1 MSVSRLETRF
11 IQAHVLFT
19 GIHLLKH
26 LSAGF
31 LPCAGLRLGVLRQ
44 FQAFLAS
51 SPCAASATSY
61 HFASIAPPP
70 WRRAFS
76 QFAPVVKLGFPVLA
90 SGSNCAVKPTCLR
103 QASYFR
109 SLVPSYSAS
118 CRPPLTPALCLS
130 PRFLLGGFGALRGF
144 ACVRFGR
151 FKPFWP
157 LAPVYPAPPAIFL
170 AALRRFRG
178 PALLRGLCPSSSQ
191 GAPFWPSGLT
201 LRSSGL
207 AFSQPLILAVSPITR
222 SMRAATYFSAP
233 LCSKGFQAFW
243 AASACQPSATSY
255 HFSST
260 ASPRWRTVFSWFAP
274 IVNLGFP
281 VLASG
286 SNRAVK
292 PTRLRRSA

>member
-1 MSVSRLETRF
+1 MQASIYSSGSPFSQVSPLRF
-11 IQAHVLFT
+11 RR
-19 GIHLLKH
+19 
-26 LSAGF
+26 
-31 LPCAGLRLGVLRQ
+31 CAGLRLHSPRK
-44 FQAFLAS
+44 FQAFFAS

-90 SGSNCAVKPTCLR
+90 SGSNCAVKPTRLR
-103 QASYFR
+103 RAAYFR

-178 PALLRGLCPSSSQ
+178 AALFHGPRPSSGL

-207 AFSQPLILAVSPITR
+207 AFSQPLTLAVSH
-222 SMRAATYFSAP
+222 
-233 LCSKGFQAFW
+233 LCNRTSSSKG
-243 AASACQPSATSY
+243 SKKLLP
-255 HFSST
+255 
-260 ASPRWRTVFSWFAP
+260 
-274 IVNLGFP
+274 
-281 VLASG
+281 ASG
-286 SNRAVK
+286 SGRVSTTAK
-292 PTRLRRSA
+292 YIA